1 MLFSPGEISIP
12 LVSRCCRFKDE
23 RKAAVSS
30 IRSGK
35 NRSAPSN
42 AQTQS
47 GLKPATLPDNAMFDS
62 VLGKLVTDIDQRLI
76 SSLLLPFFSRRTRQ
90 ADIPDL
96 DRRSAPTILSR
107 IAGSK
112 QMSL

>member
-1 MLFSPGEISIP
+1 MREKLQFRQFVQGKTDRPIECP
-12 LVSRCCRFKDE
+12 NPEQL
-23 RKAAVSS
+23 KA
-30 IRSGK
+30 
-35 NRSAPSN
+35 
-42 AQTQS
+42 T
-47 GLKPATLPDNAMFDS
+47 TLPDSAMFDS

-76 SSLLLPFFSRRTRQ
+76 SSLLLPFFSRRTHQ

-112 QMSL
+112 QVSL